1 MVCMHARV
9 HRCGWNIVNVTIPH
23 LTPPYSTHPTPPQC
37 VYTGLTRE
45 GCDEVLEKASPGA
58 YLLRESM
65 TRPGQLVV
73 SFR

>member
-9 HRCGWNIVNVTIPH
+9 HMCGWNIVSVMVPH
-23 LTPPYSTHPTPPQC
+23 PTPPTPPQC